1 MFLEEKD
8 LDSTIYEYQLEAI
21 TEGNEQIILEALMT
35 AEEEVRSYLSLN
47 NKRQK
52 YDGRLIYDVDKIL
65 SAKGTDRNP
74 MIKNTMISIAKWHIV
89 DLCNADVIYE
99 HAKERYDRAVTWLN
113 KLSKGEITLNTLPV
127 IENNPTETDDDSTA
141 PFAYGSREKFNHE

>member
-8 LDSTIYEYQLEAI
+8 LENSIYNYQVEQI
-21 TEGNEQIILEALMT
+21 TEGNEQIVLEALAT
-35 AEEEVRSYLSLN
+35 AEEELRSYISLN
-47 NKRQK
+47 NKRVK

-65 SAKGTDRNP
+65 SATGTARNP

-99 HAKERYDRAVTWLN
+99 QAKERYDRAITWLN
-113 KLSKGEITLNTLPV
+113 KLSKGEITLSTLPV
-127 IENNPTETDDDSTA
+127 IEPTTNETDDSTA
-141 PFAYGSREKFNHE
+141 PFVYGSREKFNHE

>member
-8 LDSTIYEYQLEAI
+8 LENSIYNYQVEQI
-21 TEGNEQIILEALMT
+21 TEGNEDIVLEALLT
-35 AEEEVRSYLSLN
+35 AEEEVRSYISLN
-47 NKRQK
+47 NKRAK

-65 SAKGTDRNP
+65 SATGTARNP

-89 DLCNADVIYE
+89 DLCNADIIYE
-99 HAKERYDRAVTWLN
+99 QAKERYDRAITWLN
-113 KLSKGEITLNTLPV
+113 KLSKGDLTLSTLPV
-127 IENNPTETDDDSTA
+127 IENNSTEIDDDSTA

>member
-21 TEGNEQIILEALMT
+21 TEGNDQIIWEAMQA
-35 AEEEVRSYLSLN
+35 AEEEVRSYISLN
-47 NKRQK
+47 NKRVK

-65 SAKGTDRNP
+65 SATGTARNP

-99 HAKERYDRAVTWLN
+99 QAKERYDRAITWLN
-113 KLSKGEITLNTLPV
+113 KLSKGEITLSTLPV
-127 IENNPTETDDDSTA
+127 IEPTTNETDDSTA
-141 PFAYGSREKFNHE
+141 PFVYGSREKFNHE

>member
-8 LDSTIYEYQLEAI
+8 LENSIYNYQVEQI
-21 TEGNEQIILEALMT
+21 TEGNEQIVLEALAT
-35 AEEEVRSYLSLN
+35 AEEEVRSYISLN

-65 SAKGTDRNP
+65 SATGTARNP

-89 DLCNADVIYE
+89 DLCNAGVIYE
-99 HAKERYDRAVTWLN
+99 QAKERYDRAITWLN
-113 KLSKGEITLNTLPV
+113 KLSKGEITLSTLPV
-127 IENNPTETDDDSTA
+127 IEPTTNETDDSTA
-141 PFAYGSREKFNHE
+141 PFVYGSREKFNHE

>member
-8 LDSTIYEYQLEAI
+8 LENSIYNYQVEQI
-21 TEGNEQIILEALMT
+21 TEGNEQIVLEALAT
-35 AEEEVRSYLSLN
+35 AEEEVRSYISLN

-65 SAKGTDRNP
+65 SAIGTARNP

-99 HAKERYDRAVTWLN
+99 QAKERYDRAITWLN
-113 KLSKGEITLNTLPV
+113 KLSKGEITLSTLPV
-127 IENNPTETDDDSTA
+127 IEPTTNETDDSTA
-141 PFAYGSREKFNHE
+141 PFVYGSREKFNHE

>member
-74 MIKNTMISIAKWHIV
+74 MIKNTMISIAKLHIV

>member
-89 DLCNADVIYE
+89 DLCNVDVIYE

>member
-127 IENNPTETDDDSTA
+127 IENNSTETDDDSTA

>member
-8 LDSTIYEYQLEAI
+8 LDSTIYEYQLEQI
-21 TEGNEQIILEALMT
+21 TEGNDQIVWEAMQA

-47 NKRQK
+47 NKRVK

-65 SAKGTDRNP
+65 SATGSGRNS
-74 MIKNTMISIAKWHIV
+74 MIKKTMITIAKWHIV
-89 DLCNADVIYE
+89 ELCNADVIYE

-113 KLSKGEITLNTLPV
+113 KLSKGEITLSTLPI

>member
-1 MFLEEKD
+1 MFLEIED
-8 LDSTIYEYQLEAI
+8 LGTTIYDYQVEQI
-21 TEGNEQIILEALMT
+21 TEGNEQITVEALAT

-47 NKRQK
+47 NKREK

-65 SAKGTDRNP
+65 SATGTARNP

-89 DLCNADVIYE
+89 DLCNADIIYE
-99 HAKERYDRAVTWLN
+99 QAKERYDRAITWLN
-113 KLSKGEITLNTLPV
+113 KLSKGDLTLSTLP
-127 IENNPTETDDDSTA
+127 IIDNNSTETDDDSTA

>member
-8 LDSTIYEYQLEAI
+8 LENSIYNYQVEQI
-21 TEGNEQIILEALMT
+21 TEGNEQIVLEALAT
-35 AEEEVRSYLSLN
+35 AEEEVRSYISLN

-65 SAKGTDRNP
+65 SATGTNRNP

-127 IENNPTETDDDSTA
+127 IENNTSETDDDSTQ

>member
-8 LDSTIYEYQLEAI
+8 LENSIYNYQVEQI
-21 TEGNEQIILEALMT
+21 TEGNEQIVLEALAT
-35 AEEEVRSYLSLN
+35 AEEEVRSYISLN

-65 SAKGTDRNP
+65 SATGTARNP

-89 DLCNADVIYE
+89 DLCNANVIYE
-99 HAKERYDRAVTWLN
+99 QAKERYDRAITWLN
-113 KLSKGEITLNTLPV
+113 KLSKGEITLSTLPV
-127 IENNPTETDDDSTA
+127 IEPTTNETDDSTA
-141 PFAYGSREKFNHE
+141 PFVYGSREKFNHE

>member
-8 LDSTIYEYQLEAI
+8 LENSIYNYQVEQI
-21 TEGNEQIILEALMT
+21 TEGNEQIVLEALAT
-35 AEEEVRSYLSLN
+35 AEEEVRSYISLN

-65 SAKGTDRNP
+65 SATGTARNP

-99 HAKERYDRAVTWLN
+99 QAKERYDRAITWLN
-113 KLSKGEITLNTLPV
+113 KLSKGEITLSTLPV
-127 IENNPTETDDDSTA
+127 IEPTTNETDDSTA
-141 PFAYGSREKFNHE
+141 PFVYGSREKFNHE

>member
-1 MFLEEKD
+1 MFLQEKD
-8 LDSTIYEYQLEAI
+8 LENSIYNYQVEQI
-21 TEGNEQIILEALMT
+21 TEGNEQIVLEALMT
-35 AEEEVRSYLSLN
+35 AEEEVRSYISLN
-47 NKRQK
+47 NKRVK

-65 SAKGTDRNP
+65 SATGNSRNP

-89 DLCNADVIYE
+89 DLCNADIIYE
-99 HAKERYDRAVTWLN
+99 QAKERYDRAITWLN

>member
-1 MFLEEKD
+1 
-8 LDSTIYEYQLEAI
+8 
-21 TEGNEQIILEALMT
+21 
-35 AEEEVRSYLSLN
+35 
-47 NKRQK
+47 
-52 YDGRLIYDVDKIL
+52 
-65 SAKGTDRNP
+65 
-74 MIKNTMISIAKWHIV
+74 MISIAKWHIV

>member
-8 LDSTIYEYQLEAI
+8 LENSIYNYQVEQI
-21 TEGNEQIILEALMT
+21 TEGNEQIVEEALLT
-35 AEEEVRSYLSLN
+35 AEEEVRSYISLN
-47 NKRQK
+47 NKRVK

-65 SAKGTDRNP
+65 SATGTARNP
-74 MIKNTMISIAKWHIV
+74 MIKKTMVTIAKWYIV
-89 DLCNADVIYE
+89 DLCNADIIYE
-99 HAKERYDRAVTWLN
+99 TAKERYDRAITWLN
-113 KLSKGEITLNTLPV
+113 KLSKGDLTLSTLPI